1 MLTRPIEL
9 TCQKKITQLGEQTGG
24 KTSRAVELT
33 CQEMGHQKSEQTDR
47 ETGPAIELERVG
59 SRQEVLGEQTNIFGM
74 NGPEKT
80 INSCVVEESGVG
92 ERRYKAMIG
101 RWLAST
107 SPGWGSTSTRPS
119 VGRRL
124 VSTGP
129 GWGSA
134 RTGSYRPGYRAGR
147 IFE

>member
-92 ERRYKAMIG
+92 ERRYKAID
-101 RWLAST
+101 REVASVNKSGVGEHKYKT
-107 SPGWGSTSTRPS
+107 ISGEEASVNGSG
-119 VGRRL
+119 VGECKNRKL
-124 VSTGP
+124 
-129 GWGSA
+129 
-134 RTGSYRPGYRAGR
+134 
-147 IFE
+147 